1 MLRANRDGD
10 TDDEEEKERFEN
22 EIKKLS
28 DRLKDKDE
36 MIPFEDKN
44 FDQSYQQAKD
54 KNKGGDFSNPVVIL
68 KLRLNKMIATNKEK
82 KKLMD

>member
-1 MLRANRDGD
+1 
-10 TDDEEEKERFEN
+10 
-22 EIKKLS
+22 
-28 DRLKDKDE
+28 
-36 MIPFEDKN
+36 MIEFEDKN

-54 KNKGGDFSNPVVIL
+54 KNKGSDFSNPVVIL